1 MVWGN
6 IVTRCTTAWKM
17 VLHEI
22 FWTGYL
28 GSARRRCGILFQR
41 LPRFCFCIGSHQW
54 LWAPAA
60 SCCLPVPRSS
70 LSQYVHFFLYLW
82 RFLFLIGV
90 LYQVNNLCHSK
101 AASSVN
107 LNAFRERTTSL
118 SEPKKPDSHCIGAKC
133 FSHFA
138 TRPLTFFGR
147 KTFEMLRSWNC
158 HVYLHWKI

>member
-1 MVWGN
+1 MSLGAQLHGKWY
-6 IVTRCTTAWKM
+6 CTK
-17 VLHEI
+17 
-22 FWTGYL
+22 FFGQ
-28 GSARRRCGILFQR
+28 GILAQLEEDVVSFFKDCPDSVFVLDHTSGYER
-41 LPRFCFCIGSHQW
+41 LLLHAVCQFLGLHCHSMFI
-54 LWAPAA
+54 
-60 SCCLPVPRSS
+60 
-70 LSQYVHFFLYLW
+70 FLYLW

-133 FSHFA
+133 FNHFA

-147 KTFEMLRSWNC
+147 QTFEMLRSWNC
-158 HVYLHWKI
+158 HVYLH